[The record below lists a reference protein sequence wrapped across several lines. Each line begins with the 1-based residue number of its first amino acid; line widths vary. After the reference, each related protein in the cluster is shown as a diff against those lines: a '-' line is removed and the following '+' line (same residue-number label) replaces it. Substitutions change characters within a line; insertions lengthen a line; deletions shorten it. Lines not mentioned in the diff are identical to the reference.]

1 MIGPVR
7 RNIGGNVVAALAN
20 FLGGITV
27 LLEVDCE
34 FCEQFRASSVPT
46 VGDSRLASVIEI
58 LDSLGDSA
66 SKIWNVARWT
76 ADRIWNADCKNEVHA
91 LLDQNGVTI
100 SGSPFTNE
108 GREVL
113 TDLDLDRPSELLLE
127 QWLALIDDLDEKITQ
142 LDREIE
148 QVAVSVSEVELLMT
162 VPGISTYSG
171 LLIHAEIGEVERF
184 DRAKRGC
191 ELRRIGSSCPR
202 VRRLAD

>member
-27 LLEVDCE
+27 LLEVACE

-76 ADRIWNADCKNEVHA
+76 ADRIWNAEKQTTQGSDRRNSTGDARFNLSHA
-91 LLDQNGVTI
+91 Q
-100 SGSPFTNE
+100 
-108 GREVL
+108 
-113 TDLDLDRPSELLLE
+113 
-127 QWLALIDDLDEKITQ
+127 
-142 LDREIE
+142 
-148 QVAVSVSEVELLMT
+148 
-162 VPGISTYSG
+162 
-171 LLIHAEIGEVERF
+171 
-184 DRAKRGC
+184 
-191 ELRRIGSSCPR
+191 
-202 VRRLAD
+202 